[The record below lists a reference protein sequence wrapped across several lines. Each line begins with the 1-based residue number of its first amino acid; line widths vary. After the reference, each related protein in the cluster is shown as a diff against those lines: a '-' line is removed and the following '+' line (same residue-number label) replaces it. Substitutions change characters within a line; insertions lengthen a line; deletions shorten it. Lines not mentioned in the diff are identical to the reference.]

1 MKKTPSAIIFLA
13 ISAVYILIISMQ
25 TTYDHHLW
33 RISTGV
39 SNGDQSRPFDFAKG
53 NNGVVV
59 INKIPEKIT
68 ASDVKNAYKVKPLY
82 HNAKNENTDAPH
94 LWTASEV
101 GLQDGTMQEVGE
113 ANVRAIL
120 SALSNDNCIGFQ
132 LDKIYNVKLG
142 AGGAI
147 GYPESFKKK
156 AIVLPRDFV
165 IDGEVDGKATGGFH
179 MDNNLFYTEYSLN
192 MHKVHVTCSRKDNY
206 KSIYIN
212 PTQGIDQLQFVGCVF
227 DYGYNI
233 FIDSPDVN
241 PLDGKSIP
249 VKSNYIN
256 HIYVEGCTFR
266 GPHSLEGLDVRVV
279 KSCRF
284 INNKFTNFTV
294 CPLIFSTNNK
304 AKYAQTKVFMSCPI
318 YIAGNTFEGNNY
330 VYKSR
335 YTNTG
340 SSVYC
345 CAFLIENS
353 VVYALQNS
361 IKNIVSGRASFKYKG
376 GEYKNTP
383 ETYDAY
389 LSCQQVYFTNNIV
402 KNIARF
408 TSNRFE
414 VGIFKSKNINMGYV
428 KGGKP
433 ERDLIR
439 YYKNNNYSLD
449 CEELRRMWQRRE
461 YNSKRDYFPNR
472 DTSDRDYQDEKE
484 YDMSLTVD
492 ERILSLTFNPSVVTK
507 FVFNEV
513 TFSNN
518 LLDAGEGS
526 ISGNLSSNP
535 WHTRSLTLC
544 NNTFKSKYIT
554 SGASGKQKGWR
565 LFNDTKF
572 RENKEALFV
581 TYLKRKHGSTKL
593 TITGNKFIG
602 MGKVPICLLINQY
615 SANEDDKT
623 KSAARGDIM
632 KIQGNTCP
640 IGSTIVLTKYQ
651 RIAKNGNSTA
661 TYREW

>member
-1 MKKTPSAIIFLA
+1 MKKTTSAIIILA
-13 ISAVYILIISMQ
+13 MSIVYILTISMQ
-25 TTYDHHLW
+25 TICGNHSL

-39 SNGDQSRPFDFAKG
+39 CQGDQSRPFDFANG
-53 NNGVVV
+53 NPGVVV

-68 ASDVKNAYKVKPLY
+68 TDDVKNAFTVSPLY
-82 HNAKNENTDAPH
+82 PNAPNGHTDAPH
-94 LWTASEV
+94 LWTASEI
-101 GLQDGTMQEVGE
+101 GLQDGSMQDVGV
-113 ANVRAIL
+113 ANTRAIR
-120 SALSNDNCIGFQ
+120 SALTNDNCIGFK

-142 AGGAI
+142 AGGVV
-147 GYPESFKKK
+147 GHPESFKKN

-192 MHKVHVTCSRKDNY
+192 MRKVHVTCSRKDNY

-212 PTQGIDQLQFVGCVF
+212 TTRGIDQLQFTGCVF

-241 PLDGKSIP
+241 PLDDKNFP

-256 HIYVEGCTFR
+256 HIYVDGCTFR
-266 GPHSLEGLDVRVV
+266 GPHSLEGLDIRVV

-284 INNKFTNFTV
+284 INNKFTDFSV
-294 CPLIFSTNNK
+294 CPLTFGTNNK
-304 AKYAQTKVFMSCPI
+304 SKYAQTKVYMSCPI

-335 YTNTG
+335 FTNTG
-340 SSVYC
+340 NNVYC
-345 CAFLIENS
+345 CAFLIENG

-376 GEYKNTP
+376 GEYVNIP

-389 LSCQQVYFTNNIV
+389 LSCQQVYFTNNTV

-414 VGIFKSKNINMGYV
+414 VGIIKSKNINMGFV

-433 ERDLIR
+433 ERELIR
-439 YYKNNNYSLD
+439 YYKNNKYSLD
-449 CEELRRMWQRRE
+449 CKELRRMWQQRD
-461 YNSKRDYFPNR
+461 YNSQRDYFPNR
-472 DTSDRDYQDEKE
+472 DTSDRDYKDEKE
-484 YDMSLTVD
+484 YDKSLVVD
-492 ERILSLTFNPSVVTK
+492 ERILSLTLSPSVVTK

-518 LLDAGEGS
+518 SLDAGEGS
-526 ISGNLSSNP
+526 ISGTLSSNP
-535 WHTRSLTLC
+535 WHTKSLTLC

-554 SGASGKQKGWR
+554 SGASGKQNGWR
-565 LFNDTKF
+565 LITNAKY
-572 RENKEALFV
+572 RENREALFV
-581 TYLKRKHGSTKL
+581 TYLKRKHGKTAL

-615 SANEDDKT
+615 SADEGDNT
-623 KSAARGDIM
+623 KSAARGDIQ
-632 KIQGNTCP
+632 KVQGNTCP
-640 IGSTIVLTKYQ
+640 NGSTIVLTRYQ
-651 RIAKNGNSTA
+651 RIAKNGTPIA